1 MKGQDFFKTSKNK
14 YQNEQLQI
22 SDMILSKVEI

>member
-22 SDMILSKVEI
+22 SDILSKVEI